1 MSVMYVHYKGIIC
14 MCDMQVCI
22 HMYAVYIYNCSV
34 FLVPNFQIEYRQILS
49 ATTQNLVKVDALLF
63 WVYSDTWEA
72 LLTFGSGVD
81 SSSVSVTKAA
91 ASSSDDSSSSG
102 AASTGASVASASG
115 SSPATSPATS
125 S

>member
-1 MSVMYVHYKGIIC
+1 
-14 MCDMQVCI
+14 MCDMQTYI
-22 HMYAVYIYNCSV
+22 HIYIYIYIYNCSV

-63 WVYSDTWEA
+63 WGYSDTWEA

-102 AASTGASVASASG
+102 AASTGASASG
-115 SSPATSPATS
+115 SSPTTSFATSFAS
-125 S
+125 SG